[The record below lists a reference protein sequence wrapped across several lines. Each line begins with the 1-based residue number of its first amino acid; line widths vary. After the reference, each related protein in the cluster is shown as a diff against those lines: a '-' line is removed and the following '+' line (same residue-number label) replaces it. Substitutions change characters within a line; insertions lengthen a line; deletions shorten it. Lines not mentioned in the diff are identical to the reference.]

1 MEIPGGCVW
10 GGGHQRP
17 PGTENPGGW
26 GLQIKKSS
34 LGGGGVWIFSG
45 TTQYCDNFTTTM
57 YPLVHLLA
65 RQARYYLYA
74 ISTAND
80 TVISLFRKE
89 NLYNLFCCR
98 LCCSMEWEVLLL
110 I

>member
-1 MEIPGGCVW
+1 MEIPGGS
-10 GGGHQRP
+10 GGRGSSKTP
-17 PGTENPGGW
+17 WNGKSGGM
-26 GLQIKKSS
+26 GVANQKVFH
-34 LGGGGVWIFSG
+34 GGGGVWIFSG
-45 TTQYCDNFTTTM
+45 TTQYCDNVTTTM